1 MTNEDF
7 ELMYER
13 YFDMVYRVCF
23 SYMKTA
29 SEAEDLTAEVFAK
42 LLKQRTVF
50 QSDEHE
56 KAWLLRTAINQCK
69 DALKHWWRRRSNIDD
84 CSHLE
89 SNPLQENHVLEI
101 VLGLP
106 KKYKDVTYL
115 YYYEGYSTTEIAE
128 ILQKPHSTIRSHMSE
143 ARNLLRE
150 VLEHER

>member
-7 ELMYER
+7 ELLYEN

-29 SEAEDLTAEVFAK
+29 SEAEDVTAEVFAK
-42 LLKQRTVF
+42 LLQQRIVF
-50 QSDEHE
+50 ENDEHE

-69 DALKHWWRRRSNIDD
+69 DTLKHWWRKRSDINDYQ
-84 CSHLE
+84 HLE
-89 SNPLQENHVLEI
+89 SNSLQDNHVLEI

-115 YYYEGYSTTEIAE
+115 YYYEGYSTAEIAE
-128 ILQKPHSTIRSHMSE
+128 ILQKPHSTIRNHMSE